1 MAQLET
7 SKEKPDVLTAR
18 QQKKPYRAV
27 DVIDAEFTEVPRD
40 ELSPTSSGK
49 PSVGRFLKLALEV
62 GPLAVFFI
70 TNGRFGIFYATAS
83 FMAATLISLVTSRI
97 FLKRIPVLAL
107 VTGVFVMI
115 FGFLTIYLH
124 DDTFIKIKPT
134 VVNTLFAFI
143 LAAGLYFR
151 RPVLKLALGEIL
163 QMREEGWRVL
173 TLRWIG
179 FFLFLA
185 VLNEVVWR
193 NFSTDTW
200 VSFKSFGLMPLTFFF
215 MMFQITLIMRHQ
227 ISEVSS
233 ES

>member
-1 MAQLET
+1 VEQLET
-7 SKEKPDVLTAR
+7 SKRKFDVT
-18 QQKKPYRAV
+18 P
-27 DVIDAEFTEVPRD
+27 
-40 ELSPTSSGK
+40 
-49 PSVGRFLKLALEV
+49 FLKLALEV

-70 TNGRFGIFYATAS
+70 ANGRFGIFYATAS

-107 VTGVFVMI
+107 VTGVFVMT

-124 DDTFIKIKPT
+124 DETFIKIKPT

-163 QMREEGWRVL
+163 QMQDEGWRLL
-173 TLRWIG
+173 TLRWMG
-179 FFLFLA
+179 FFIFLA
-185 VLNEVVWR
+185 ILNEAIWR

-200 VSFKSFGLMPLTFFF
+200 VSFKSFGMMPLTFVF

-227 ISEVSS
+227 ISDVSSDSSEVSTS
-233 ES
+233 

>member
-1 MAQLET
+1 VEHLDT
-7 SKEKPDVLTAR
+7 PNKKRDV
-18 QQKKPYRAV
+18 
-27 DVIDAEFTEVPRD
+27 
-40 ELSPTSSGK
+40 SPL
-49 PSVGRFLKLALEV
+49 LKLALEV

-70 TNGRFGIFYATAS
+70 TNGKFGIFYATAS

-163 QMREEGWRVL
+163 QMREEGWRLL

-233 ES
+233 ER

>member
-1 MAQLET
+1 MEHLDT
-7 SKEKPDVLTAR
+7 PNKKRDV
-18 QQKKPYRAV
+18 
-27 DVIDAEFTEVPRD
+27 
-40 ELSPTSSGK
+40 SPL
-49 PSVGRFLKLALEV
+49 LKLALEV

-70 TNGRFGIFYATAS
+70 TNGKFGIFYATAS
-83 FMAATLISLVTSRI
+83 FMAATLISLITSRI

-163 QMREEGWRVL
+163 QMREEGWRLL

-233 ES
+233 ER

>member
-1 MAQLET
+1 MEQLDT
-7 SKEKPDVLTAR
+7 PNKKRDV
-18 QQKKPYRAV
+18 
-27 DVIDAEFTEVPRD
+27 
-40 ELSPTSSGK
+40 SP
-49 PSVGRFLKLALEV
+49 FLKLALEV

-70 TNGRFGIFYATAS
+70 TNGKFGIFYATAS
-83 FMAATLISLVTSRI
+83 FMAATLISLITSRI

-151 RPVLKLALGEIL
+151 RPVLKLAFGEIL
-163 QMREEGWRVL
+163 QMREEGWRLL

-185 VLNEVVWR
+185 ILNEVVWR

-233 ES
+233 ER

>member
-1 MAQLET
+1 MEHLDT
-7 SKEKPDVLTAR
+7 SNKKRDV
-18 QQKKPYRAV
+18 
-27 DVIDAEFTEVPRD
+27 
-40 ELSPTSSGK
+40 SPL
-49 PSVGRFLKLALEV
+49 LKLALEV

-70 TNGRFGIFYATAS
+70 TNGKFGIFYATAS

-107 VTGVFVMI
+107 VTGVFVMV

-163 QMREEGWRVL
+163 QMREEGWRLL

-233 ES
+233 ER

>member
-1 MAQLET
+1 MEHLDT
-7 SKEKPDVLTAR
+7 PNKKRDV
-18 QQKKPYRAV
+18 
-27 DVIDAEFTEVPRD
+27 
-40 ELSPTSSGK
+40 SPL
-49 PSVGRFLKLALEV
+49 LKLALEV

-70 TNGRFGIFYATAS
+70 TNGKFGIFYATAS

-134 VVNTLFAFI
+134 IVNTLFALI

-163 QMREEGWRVL
+163 QMREEGWRLL

-185 VLNEVVWR
+185 ILNEVVWR

-233 ES
+233 ER

>member
-1 MAQLET
+1 
-7 SKEKPDVLTAR
+7 
-18 QQKKPYRAV
+18 
-27 DVIDAEFTEVPRD
+27 
-40 ELSPTSSGK
+40 
-49 PSVGRFLKLALEV
+49 
-62 GPLAVFFI
+62 
-70 TNGRFGIFYATAS
+70 
-83 FMAATLISLVTSRI
+83 MAATLISLVTSRI

-163 QMREEGWRVL
+163 QMREEGWRLL

-233 ES
+233 ER

>member
-1 MAQLET
+1 VEQLDT
-7 SKEKPDVLTAR
+7 PKRKRDV
-18 QQKKPYRAV
+18 
-27 DVIDAEFTEVPRD
+27 
-40 ELSPTSSGK
+40 SP
-49 PSVGRFLKLALEV
+49 FLKLALEV

-70 TNGRFGIFYATAS
+70 TNGKFGIFYATAS
-83 FMAATLISLVTSRI
+83 FMAATLISLITSSI

-151 RPVLKLALGEIL
+151 RPVLKLAFGEIL
-163 QMREEGWRVL
+163 QMREEGWRLL

-233 ES
+233 ER

>member
-1 MAQLET
+1 MEQLDT
-7 SKEKPDVLTAR
+7 PNKKRDV
-18 QQKKPYRAV
+18 
-27 DVIDAEFTEVPRD
+27 
-40 ELSPTSSGK
+40 SP
-49 PSVGRFLKLALEV
+49 FLKLALEV

-70 TNGRFGIFYATAS
+70 TNGKFGIFYATAS
-83 FMAATLISLVTSRI
+83 FMAATLISLITSRI

-134 VVNTLFAFI
+134 VVNALFAFI
-143 LAAGLYFR
+143 LAAGLFFR

-163 QMREEGWRVL
+163 QMREEGWRLL

-233 ES
+233 ER

>member
-1 MAQLET
+1 MEHLDT
-7 SKEKPDVLTAR
+7 PNKKRDV
-18 QQKKPYRAV
+18 
-27 DVIDAEFTEVPRD
+27 
-40 ELSPTSSGK
+40 SPL
-49 PSVGRFLKLALEV
+49 LKLALEV

-70 TNGRFGIFYATAS
+70 TNGKFGIFYATAS

-163 QMREEGWRVL
+163 QMREEGWRLL

-233 ES
+233 EQ

>member
-1 MAQLET
+1 VEQLEA
-7 SKEKPDVLTAR
+7 SKKKRDV
-18 QQKKPYRAV
+18 
-27 DVIDAEFTEVPRD
+27 
-40 ELSPTSSGK
+40 SPL
-49 PSVGRFLKLALEV
+49 LKLVLEV

-70 TNGRFGIFYATAS
+70 ANGRFGIFYATAL
-83 FMAATLISLVTSRI
+83 FMAATVISLVTSRI

-115 FGFLTIYLH
+115 FGCLTIYLH

-134 VVNTLFAFI
+134 VVNTLFALI

-163 QMREEGWRVL
+163 QMQEEGWRLL

-185 VLNEVVWR
+185 VLNEFIWR

-200 VSFKSFGLMPLTFFF
+200 VSFKSFGMLPLTFFF

-233 ES
+233 DSSEVSTS

>member
-1 MAQLET
+1 MEHLDT
-7 SKEKPDVLTAR
+7 PN
-18 QQKKPYRAV
+18 KKRNV
-27 DVIDAEFTEVPRD
+27 
-40 ELSPTSSGK
+40 SP
-49 PSVGRFLKLALEV
+49 FLKLALEV

-70 TNGRFGIFYATAS
+70 TNGKFGIFYATAS

-163 QMREEGWRVL
+163 QMREEGWRLL

-233 ES
+233 ER

>member
-1 MAQLET
+1 MEHLDT
-7 SKEKPDVLTAR
+7 PNKKRDV
-18 QQKKPYRAV
+18 
-27 DVIDAEFTEVPRD
+27 
-40 ELSPTSSGK
+40 SPL
-49 PSVGRFLKLALEV
+49 LKLALEV

-70 TNGRFGIFYATAS
+70 TNGKFGIFYATAS

-163 QMREEGWRVL
+163 QMREEGWRLL

>member
-1 MAQLET
+1 MEQLDT
-7 SKEKPDVLTAR
+7 PKRKRDV
-18 QQKKPYRAV
+18 
-27 DVIDAEFTEVPRD
+27 
-40 ELSPTSSGK
+40 SP
-49 PSVGRFLKLALEV
+49 FLKLALEV

-70 TNGRFGIFYATAS
+70 TNGKFGIFYATAS
-83 FMAATLISLVTSRI
+83 FMAATLISLITSSI

-151 RPVLKLALGEIL
+151 RPVLKLAFGEIL
-163 QMREEGWRVL
+163 QMREEGWRLL

-233 ES
+233 ER

>member
-1 MAQLET
+1 MEHLDT
-7 SKEKPDVLTAR
+7 PNKKRDV
-18 QQKKPYRAV
+18 
-27 DVIDAEFTEVPRD
+27 
-40 ELSPTSSGK
+40 SPL
-49 PSVGRFLKLALEV
+49 LKLALEV
-62 GPLAVFFI
+62 VPLAVFFI
-70 TNGRFGIFYATAS
+70 TNGKFGIFYATAS

-163 QMREEGWRVL
+163 QMREEGWRLL

-233 ES
+233 ER

>member
-1 MAQLET
+1 VEQLDT
-7 SKEKPDVLTAR
+7 PKRKHDV
-18 QQKKPYRAV
+18 
-27 DVIDAEFTEVPRD
+27 
-40 ELSPTSSGK
+40 SPL
-49 PSVGRFLKLALEV
+49 LKLALEV

-70 TNGRFGIFYATAS
+70 TNGKFGIFYATAS

-163 QMREEGWRVL
+163 QMREEGWRLL

-233 ES
+233 ER

>member
-1 MAQLET
+1 VEHLDT
-7 SKEKPDVLTAR
+7 PNKKRDV
-18 QQKKPYRAV
+18 
-27 DVIDAEFTEVPRD
+27 
-40 ELSPTSSGK
+40 SP
-49 PSVGRFLKLALEV
+49 FLKLALEV

-70 TNGRFGIFYATAS
+70 TNGKFGIFYATAS
-83 FMAATLISLVTSRI
+83 FMATTLISLITSRI
-97 FLKRIPVLAL
+97 FLKRVPVLAL
-107 VTGVFVMI
+107 VTGVFVMT

-163 QMREEGWRVL
+163 QMREEGWRLL

-233 ES
+233 EQ